1 MYALFCRQLL
11 ETTRQLCGE
20 EDDYM
25 IIIHKV
31 NRKRY
36 FILLIVVSLY
46 TDRFEDWLLFR
57 VTFAFCAG
65 KYFVKKLSCL
75 LIAGD
80 VKEHH
85 HSSEDS
91 VEDGEA
97 SIQGWI
103 LGRFKC

>member
-1 MYALFCRQLL
+1 
-11 ETTRQLCGE
+11 
-20 EDDYM
+20 M

-31 NRKRY
+31 NLKRY

-46 TDRFEDWLLFR
+46 TDRFEGCLLFR

-85 HSSEDS
+85 HSPKDS
-91 VEDGEA
+91 IEDGE
-97 SIQGWI
+97 SSVQSWI
-103 LGRFKC
+103 LECN

>member
-1 MYALFCRQLL
+1 
-11 ETTRQLCGE
+11 
-20 EDDYM
+20 M

-31 NRKRY
+31 NLKRY

-46 TDRFEDWLLFR
+46 TDRFEDCLLFR

-85 HSSEDS
+85 HSPKDS
-91 VEDGEA
+91 IEDGE
-97 SIQGWI
+97 SSVQSWI
-103 LGRFKC
+103 LECN